1 MKADKITRK
10 ITIIGVVLAIIVI
23 LASLAFKL
31 NIKTTYS
38 AIIVI
43 WAVLIVVRM
52 YIINGR
58 NKEYTNMLDH
68 LNKILTEDNDPEK
81 YVKKCN
87 DYAQKVEDES
97 FREMLKVNSAA
108 SL

>member
-68 LNKILTEDNDPEK
+68 LNKILTEDNYP
-81 YVKKCN
+81 
-87 DYAQKVEDES
+87 
-97 FREMLKVNSAA
+97 
-108 SL
+108 

>member
-43 WAVLIVVRM
+43 WAVLIAVS
-52 YIINGR
+52 
-58 NKEYTNMLDH
+58 YTH
-68 LNKILTEDNDPEK
+68 L
-81 YVKKCN
+81 
-87 DYAQKVEDES
+87 S
-97 FREMLKVNSAA
+97 
-108 SL
+108 